1 MISHTYR
8 CVFIHIPKTA
18 GSSIET
24 RLGRPVTKGRN
35 QQDHRALCHIQPL
48 TAAEM
53 LTLLRRGDRET
64 ILKRLK
70 YRLQRR
76 DFLTPEQYR
85 AYFKFSFVRN
95 PWARA
100 HSWYKNVMQ
109 DPLHQKEL
117 GVPPD
122 CTFADFI
129 ANHLDTWAM
138 RPQLYWLRDCRGDIP
153 LDFIGRFERLEED
166 FTRVSTRLGLPEA
179 PLPHL
184 IRSGG
189 PPYQEVYDRRSRAL
203 IARRYAEEI
212 AFFGYTFEN
221 G

>member
-1 MISHTYR
+1 MISHTWR
-8 CVFIHIPKTA
+8 CVFLHIPKTG
-18 GSSIET
+18 GSSIEAK
-24 RLGRPVTKGRN
+24 LGIPVTTGRN

-53 LTLLRRGDRET
+53 LSLLRRGDRET
-64 ILKRLK
+64 IFKRLK

-85 AYFKFSFVRN
+85 TYFKFSFVRN

-109 DPLHQKEL
+109 DPLHQEEL

-122 CTFADFI
+122 CTFPDFI

-153 LDFIGRFERLEED
+153 LDFIGRFERLQED
-166 FTRVSTRLGLPEA
+166 FARVSARLGLPDA
-179 PLPHL
+179 TLPHL
-184 IRSGG
+184 VRSGG
-189 PPYQEVYDRRSRAL
+189 PPYQEAYDQHSRAL
-203 IARRYAEEI
+203 VARRYAEEI
-212 AFFGYTFEN
+212 ALFGYTFEN